1 MQAPSHLPFPRLPAL
16 YHLSVNRQ
24 IERKEVSVELGRKQW
39 RILVALLGGAEL
51 MQRPGEDWLLDGKEV
66 AFSDLQ
72 PLWDAELVT
81 FRFPMTETV
90 HLQFTPAGAAQTAL
104 GSAALQVAG

>member
-1 MQAPSHLPFPRLPAL
+1 M
-16 YHLSVNRQ
+16 NRQ
-24 IERKEVSVELGRKQW
+24 INREEVSVELGREQW

-90 HLQFTPAGAAQTAL
+90 YLQLTPAGAAQATL
-104 GSAALQVAG
+104 GAAALHVAG

>member
-1 MQAPSHLPFPRLPAL
+1 MRARSHLSFRRSPAL

-24 IERKEVSVELGRKQW
+24 IDREEVSVELGREQW
-39 RILVALLGGAEL
+39 RILAALLDGAEL
-51 MQRPGEDWLLDGKEV
+51 TQLPGEDWLLDGREV

-81 FRFPMTETV
+81 FRFPMTETL
-90 HLQFTPAGAAQTAL
+90 HLQLTPAGAAQVA
-104 GSAALQVAG
+104 AALQVAG